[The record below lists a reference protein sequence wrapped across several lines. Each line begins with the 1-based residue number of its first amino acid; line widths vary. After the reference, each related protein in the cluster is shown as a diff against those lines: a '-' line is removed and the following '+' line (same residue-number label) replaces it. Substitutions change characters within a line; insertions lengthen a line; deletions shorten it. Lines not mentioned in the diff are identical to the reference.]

1 MVSGDGGHGDP
12 LGGHNGT
19 YTVYRVLWGIA
30 LHGTVWDRVP
40 IMVPQELT
48 PMLMVA
54 MAGMDPL
61 ICSR

>member
-1 MVSGDGGHGDP
+1 MACS
-12 LGGHNGT
+12 GGHNGT

>member
-30 LHGTVWDRVP
+30 LHGTVWYKVP
-40 IMVPQELT
+40 NTHPPRGPV
-48 PMLMVA
+48 
-54 MAGMDPL
+54 GHG
-61 ICSR
+61 